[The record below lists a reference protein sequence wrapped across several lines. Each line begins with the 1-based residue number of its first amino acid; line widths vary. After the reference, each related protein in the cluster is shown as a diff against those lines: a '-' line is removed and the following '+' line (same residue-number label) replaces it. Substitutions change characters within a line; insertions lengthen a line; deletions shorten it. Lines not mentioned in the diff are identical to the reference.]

1 MTWAAKSKKKKKKNR
16 LILEIGFVDL
26 AQAKS

>member
-1 MTWAAKSKKKKKKNR
+1 MTWAAKSKKKKKKKR